1 MARSIKH
8 KWAFEPGMRAGAFGW
23 RGTAKATSRL
33 KAAMREIKAVRKSDP
48 AVAGEGVIAFAE
60 RIWPAFEHIDTS
72 SGALGTAVARTLEN
86 LAPILIEAP
95 ADETTRAAWAERLRT
110 AIIDD
115 GVDYLA
121 PLADR
126 FGEIAQIPSV
136 INDHAER
143 DLALISAAW
152 ADHACF
158 SHVPTATLTLSC
170 LLEAGRHE
178 ELLALVD
185 SARTRLWFH
194 EKFAAEA
201 LVRQG
206 READALERAAA
217 LLEGESMPWG
227 YRAIAGF
234 CETLL
239 IRQGKED
246 EAYACY
252 GLPMTSGTTW
262 LAMWRDLVK
271 RYPDRDPR
279 MVIEDLMAHHG
290 RKGKWF
296 AAAKTA
302 GYLDLA
308 LACAAD
314 HEAAP
319 ATLIRAARDY
329 AQKDPD
335 FAASVSLHGIAH
347 LLAGRG
353 FEASPYDIDDAVA
366 HLMAAAR
373 QIDRTSWALVQ
384 LRRLADDRSTED
396 LMVKRLRLLIAR
408 LEGEIS
414 AGTNS

>member
-1 MARSIKH
+1 MARSTTH
-8 KWAFEPGMRAGAFGW
+8 KWAFKPGMRAGAFGW

-33 KAAMREIKAVRKSDP
+33 KAATREIKAVRKSDP
-48 AVAGEGVIAFAE
+48 AVAGEGVIALAE

-72 SGALGTAVARTLEN
+72 SGALGTAVARTLED
-86 LAPILIEAP
+86 LVPILIEAP

-110 AIIDD
+110 AILDD

-126 FGEIAQIPSV
+126 FGEIAQFPSV
-136 INDHAER
+136 INDHADR

-152 ADHACF
+152 ADHDRF

-206 READALERAAA
+206 READALARAAA

-252 GLPMTSGTTW
+252 GLPLTSGTTW

-279 MVIEDLMAHHG
+279 AILEDLMALHG

-302 GYLDLA
+302 GYLDIA

-329 AQKDPD
+329 TQKDPA
-335 FAASVSLHGIAH
+335 FAANVALHGIAH

-353 FEASPYDIDDAVA
+353 FEASPRDIDDAVT
-366 HLMAAAR
+366 HLMAATR
-373 QIDRTSWALVQ
+373 QIDCTSWALDQ
-384 LRRLADDRSTED
+384 LSRLADDPSAED
-396 LMVKRLRLLIAR
+396 LMVRRLRRLIAH
-408 LEGEIS
+408 LEGEIDAEAKS
-414 AGTNS
+414 